1 METTNQKPITDT
13 QKLEQKEHKHSTKEN
28 HQTSR
33 EETKRRRRRKRKKK
47 KKTDKNCTNNQKTG
61 NRLERSTYSST
72 ITSNINVTNAPFKRH
87 RVADWIKN
95 QDSFICCLQEIYQG

>member
-33 EETKRRRRRKRKKK
+33 EETKRRRRKRKKK

>member
-33 EETKRRRRRKRKKK
+33 EETKRRRRRKRK

>member
-1 METTNQKPITDT
+1 MEATNQKPITDT

-47 KKTDKNCTNNQKTG
+47 QIRIVQRIRKQVTD
-61 NRLERSTYSST
+61 
-72 ITSNINVTNAPFKRH
+72 
-87 RVADWIKN
+87 
-95 QDSFICCLQEIYQG
+95 

>member
-47 KKTDKNCTNNQKTG
+47 TDKNCTNNQKTG

-72 ITSNINVTNAPFKRH
+72 ITSNINVTNAPFERH

>member
-33 EETKRRRRRKRKKK
+33 EETKRRRRKRKKK
-47 KKTDKNCTNNQKTG
+47 QIRIVQTTRKQVTD
-61 NRLERSTYSST
+61 
-72 ITSNINVTNAPFKRH
+72 
-87 RVADWIKN
+87 
-95 QDSFICCLQEIYQG
+95 